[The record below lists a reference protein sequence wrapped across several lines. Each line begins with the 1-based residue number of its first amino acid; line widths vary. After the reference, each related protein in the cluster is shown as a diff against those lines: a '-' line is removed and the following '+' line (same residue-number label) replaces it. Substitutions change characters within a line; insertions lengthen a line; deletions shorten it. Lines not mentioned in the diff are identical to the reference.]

1 MNKDLIKSSRFI
13 SKILRHDPE
22 AAGITLDKNGWAD
35 VKDILHKCKIKM
47 PQLEEIVE
55 TNDKKRFEFDQH
67 KIRIRARQGHS
78 IDVDVELK
86 EVVPTIP
93 LFHGTSQ
100 SVKDIILLE
109 GIKKQS
115 RQHVHL
121 SDNGVTAFNVG
132 GRHGAPYVFR
142 VDAPKMAADGFKFY
156 LSNNGVYLTDYVPP
170 VYLSPEYLTR

>member
-1 MNKDLIKSSRFI
+1 MNKELIKSSRFI

-47 PQLEEIVE
+47 PELEEIVE

-86 EVVPTIP
+86 EIVPTEP

-100 SVKDIILLE
+100 NVKDIILLE
-109 GIKKQS
+109 GIKKQN

-121 SDNGVTAFNVG
+121 SDNVITALAVG
-132 GRHGAPYVFR
+132 ARHGKPWMFC

-170 VYLSPEYLTR
+170 VYLEPEYLIR